1 MTRFRIGAL
10 AALVALWSCSSEH
23 AFLGIPDSSEEKIPA
38 DSALAGITRTTR
50 VMPGDYG
57 AYEEH
62 KRGGKV
68 VAEEIRGNH
77 VYFAIENTLCVPL
90 AAAGGEEPSSA
101 MVTVTERYRAE
112 IPD

>member
-1 MTRFRIGAL
+1 MTRFRVAAM

-23 AFLGIPDSSEEKIPA
+23 AFLGIPDSSEEKMPA
-38 DSALAGITRTTR
+38 DSALAGIVKTTR
-50 VMPGDYG
+50 VLAADY
-57 AYEEH
+57 AVYEEH

-68 VAEEIRGNH
+68 VAEETCGDH

-90 AAAGGEEPSSA
+90 AAAGAGEPSSA
-101 MVTVTERYRAE
+101 MVTVTERYRAA